1 MPFCALQEYYLKA
14 LSTPRQDGTK
24 FVDMLGPEGGEEH
37 FERRRSLDR
46 RASAIGKTAPG
57 RLVSKLVALW
67 CNPNRRHL
75 RMWQP
80 HFCGRL

>member
-1 MPFCALQEYYLKA
+1 MLSRALQEFFLKA
-14 LSTPRQDGTK
+14 LSTPRQDGSK

-57 RLVSKLVALW
+57 RLVSKLVAL
-67 CNPNRRHL
+67 
-75 RMWQP
+75 
-80 HFCGRL
+80 